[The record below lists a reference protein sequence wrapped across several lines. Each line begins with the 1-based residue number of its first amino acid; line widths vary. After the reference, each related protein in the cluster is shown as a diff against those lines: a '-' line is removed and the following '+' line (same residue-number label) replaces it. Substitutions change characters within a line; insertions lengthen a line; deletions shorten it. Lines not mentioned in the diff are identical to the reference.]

1 MSQISAH
8 VPEPRPDREA
18 SDQRQFDDAVEHKGK
33 VVLEWLAGAG
43 ILAAVL
49 MSAIALI
56 QSGERREGGGQAV
69 TQAAAS
75 ASASANVSSA
85 PPLKPLSFKV
95 IPSSKQGPDGKKHDA
110 FTQTEF
116 TVHVGQPL
124 KLVID
129 NTDESPHSITSPDI
143 GVNITIQPGIHT
155 YELTVKEA
163 GRFQWFCIIP
173 CDTEAGG
180 WAMQHAGFMSGYITA
195 T

>member
-1 MSQISAH
+1 MSAH
-8 VPEPRPDREA
+8 VPEPGPDREA
-18 SDQRQFDDAVEHKGK
+18 RDQREFDDAVERKGK

-56 QSGERREGGGQAV
+56 QSGERREATTTSGRAV
-69 TQAAAS
+69 TQAESSAPAS
-75 ASASANVSSA
+75 ASVSSA
-85 PPLKPLSFKV
+85 PRLKPLSFKIV
-95 IPSSKQGPDGKKHDA
+95 PSSKLGPDGKKHDA

-116 TVHVGQPL
+116 AVHVGQPL

-143 GVNITIQPGIHT
+143 GVNITIQPGTHT